1 MEGDMTVYDPEPKI
15 PTGDLGHGLSLG
27 GLLLTIFAIAIWVW
41 IPPPTRTGSF
51 VTVSFWLLLISGI
64 VLMICG
70 HFRKRRDTD
79 SEDEEDVTKK
89 TEVENRRD
97 AA

>member
-27 GLLLTIFAIAIWVW
+27 GLLLTIFAIAIWIW

-51 VTVSFWLLLISGI
+51 VAVSFWILFLSGI
-64 VLMICG
+64 VLMIWG
-70 HFRKRRDTD
+70 HFRKRRDI
-79 SEDEEDVTKK
+79 EVCEHPEKEK
-89 TEVENRRD
+89 HTEVKNRRD

>member
-1 MEGDMTVYDPEPKI
+1 MEGGMTVYDPEPKI

-41 IPPPTRTGSF
+41 IPPPTRTGWF
-51 VTVSFWLLLISGI
+51 VTVSFWTLFISGV
-64 VLMICG
+64 VLMIWG
-70 HFRKRRDTD
+70 HFRERRDTD
-79 SEDEEDVTKK
+79 VCEHPETGKN

>member
-1 MEGDMTVYDPEPKI
+1 MEGDMTVYDPEPKV
-15 PTGDLGHGLSLG
+15 PMGDFGHGLSLG
-27 GLLLTIFAIAIWVW
+27 GLLLTVWAIVIWIW
-41 IPPPTRTGSF
+41 IPPPNRTGSF
-51 VTVSFWLLLISGI
+51 VTVSFWILFISGI
-64 VLMICG
+64 VLMIWG

-89 TEVENRRD
+89 AEVENRRD